1 MKKIVLIA
9 LFICSMSMLVIPA
22 QTPQGDIQ
30 YRRSSLYSMMVSHQ
44 TENLSKEIEKVFL
57 QIPIPDKFNNHD
69 LAVKVVTTS
78 EKTVNEETI
87 SSFLHQNQVARRVVA
102 RWFNRDPKTGECD
115 MSLVAERGLYNA
127 SMTDIE
133 LAKMSHRGYSL
144 LADAGED
151 LINNTFVIV
160 NDIKYVDKSK
170 GAKVGG
176 AVVGGVLSF
185 VGSLF
190 GLGDLGD
197 LVADGVN
204 ALISSV
210 KGFGVTVTSYLYRME
225 WNDEIAATF
234 YNDHYLYK
242 GQEDAVKLV
251 KFQQSD
257 LYKLNFVGKQSVV
270 SAELTMKSAA
280 DFDPYAV
287 IRAVCAR
294 AIDESIIA
302 LQRNHDEFKIKSP
315 IVSVEPEITAFIG
328 LKEGVNERN
337 RYEVLEPRTDEN
349 GKRKY
354 VRVGVVQPVKGKIWD
369 NRYMAAEL
377 GDASSTVSA
386 TTFRKI
392 SGLNFVPGMLLRE
405 IKVK

>member
-225 WNDEIAATF
+225 WNDCSNI
-234 YNDHYLYK
+234 
-242 GQEDAVKLV
+242 
-251 KFQQSD
+251 
-257 LYKLNFVGKQSVV
+257 
-270 SAELTMKSAA
+270 
-280 DFDPYAV
+280 
-287 IRAVCAR
+287 
-294 AIDESIIA
+294 
-302 LQRNHDEFKIKSP
+302 LQRPLS
-315 IVSVEPEITAFIG
+315 
-328 LKEGVNERN
+328 L
-337 RYEVLEPRTDEN
+337 
-349 GKRKY
+349 
-354 VRVGVVQPVKGKIWD
+354 
-369 NRYMAAEL
+369 
-377 GDASSTVSA
+377 
-386 TTFRKI
+386 
-392 SGLNFVPGMLLRE
+392 
-405 IKVK
+405 